1 VRGDANTLA
10 LMNQQNKIVQ
20 QPVPKAEKFFVGLSE
35 QVDNLGL
42 QLPAFLKDKLDKRR
56 QELEQKK
63 QFEPL
68 QTHRSRTPKST
79 RRPSTLSGKFRPF
92 ESIPEESSETNNR
105 IRIARSRAMA
115 RNFRKLGND
124 YFFGYWKMGKILG
137 HI

>member
-1 VRGDANTLA
+1 VRGDANALA
-10 LMNQQNKIVQ
+10 LLNQQNKNRQLVQ

-68 QTHRSRTPKST
+68 QTHRSRTPKAT

-92 ESIPEESSETNNR
+92 DSIPEESSETNNR
-105 IRIARSRAMA
+105 LRIARSRAMA
-115 RNFRKLGND
+115 RNLRELGQQ
-124 YFFGYWKMGKILG
+124 FF
-137 HI
+137 

>member
-1 VRGDANTLA
+1 MWLRINSRATFDDKPVRGDANTLA
-10 LMNQQNKIVQ
+10 LMNQQNKNRPME
-20 QPVPKAEKFFVGLSE
+20 QPLPKAEKFFVGLSE

-63 QFEPL
+63 LCEPL
-68 QTHRSRTPKST
+68 PTHRSRTFKST

-115 RNFRKLGND
+115 RNFRKL
-124 YFFGYWKMGKILG
+124 
-137 HI
+137 